1 MFHVK
6 RRRGKVRSISSGAQ
20 RRIAIPLPCPSAS
33 PRDPL
38 RWAPVGAH
46 LHKVRSISSGAQRW
60 IAISLPCPS
69 ASPRDPLRWAPV
81 GAPSAQSPLHFIRRC
96 APDIHSTPLSLRF
109 PTRPAPLGSR
119 GAPSA
124 QSPLHSIRRTAPD
137 IHCTPLSLRFP
148 TRPASHFS
156 LPYRGGFMVAR
167 GRLQGSPLR
176 VYLTPLY

>member
-6 RRRGKVRSISSGAQ
+6 RRRDKVRSISSGAQ
-20 RRIAIPLPCPSAS
+20 RR
-33 PRDPL
+33 
-38 RWAPVGAH
+38 
-46 LHKVRSISSGAQRW
+46 

-148 TRPASHFS
+148 TRPAPHFS
-156 LPYRGGFMVAR
+156 LPCRGGLYGRPRATTRVAPT
-167 GRLQGSPLR
+167 GLSHTTLLKENQPCWTLNLSGKIP
-176 VYLTPLY
+176 TP